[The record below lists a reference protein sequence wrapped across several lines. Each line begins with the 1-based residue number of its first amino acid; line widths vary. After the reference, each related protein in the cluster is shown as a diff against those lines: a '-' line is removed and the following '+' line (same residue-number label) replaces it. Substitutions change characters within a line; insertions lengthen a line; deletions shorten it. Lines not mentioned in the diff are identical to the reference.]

1 MNRAAIITI
10 ILLFSIS
17 VFGQSAKGTIKG
29 KVVDAASNEPLP
41 GVNIVVVGTNIG
53 AASDIKGEFFLQGIT
68 PGTYQVRASYVGYGT
83 VTKSDVSVNT
93 GRPTNILI
101 SLSESALQLQSVTV
115 KSNYFNTS
123 TTEFNSLSTFGYEE
137 IRRSPGGFEDVVR
150 ALSVLPGVAQA
161 SPGRNDLV
169 VRGGAPSENL
179 YVVDGFVVPN
189 INHFGNQGATGGPL
203 SFINLDF
210 VRETAFST
218 GGFSAKYGDKLSST
232 LSIDLREGRQ
242 DRIGGKATVSASQ
255 FAFNLEGPA
264 TDKSTFILSVRR
276 SYLDFIFDAAG
287 FNFVPE
293 YWDAMGKYAYE
304 FDPQNK
310 ITGLFIGA
318 LDRVKFN
325 NKTAEDRYDNSRI
338 LGSDQNQYVGGI
350 TYRHLFNRGFFD
362 VIVSRNFIDY
372 DSSQK
377 DTLQNPIFLNQSQ
390 EAENEI
396 RAEGIYKIYASTEL
410 NFGASAKLINFN
422 SKIKQPY
429 FKTTFGEV
437 LSITGLSAQKN
448 FTKYSAFLQ
457 YASTASERY
466 HYNLGVRGDYFTQI
480 ENKFTFSPR
489 FAFNYMV
496 DPLTH
501 LSFSTGVYF
510 QSPSY
515 IWLVADRSN
524 LNLKSVRVNQYVFGY
539 DRMLREDTQVKVEAF
554 YKKYTNYPASVLR
567 HYVVLSNTGAGF
579 SGSSDNYTSFGL
591 EPLVSEGNGTSRGVE
606 FSLRK
611 KSSELPYYG
620 IISVTG
626 SRATYIALDGV
637 PRPGAYDQ
645 SLIIN
650 ISGGYIFNKEW
661 EASFKF
667 RLATGNPYTPYNDD
681 GTQDVAMYNIRR
693 FKSLHALDLR
703 IDKRWNFE
711 NMALITYLDVQNVY
725 NNKNSNTVSYNS
737 FKKKIEDGSSI
748 GILPSIGVSLE
759 F

>member
-1 MNRAAIITI
+1 MNKAALITI
-10 ILLFSIS
+10 VLLFSIS
-17 VFGQSAKGTIKG
+17 LFGQSAKGTITG

-53 AASDIKGEFFLQGIT
+53 AASNIKGEFVLQGVS
-68 PGTYQVRASYVGYGT
+68 PGVYQVRASYVGYGT

-115 KSNYFNTS
+115 KSSYFNTS
-123 TTEFNSLSTFGYEE
+123 TTEFNSLATFGYEE

-179 YVVDGFVVPN
+179 YIVDGFVVPN

-242 DRIGGKATVSASQ
+242 DRIGGKATISATQ

-264 TDKSTFILSVRR
+264 TSKSTFIVSVRR

-293 YWDAMGKYAYE
+293 YWDAMGKYVYE
-304 FDPQNK
+304 FDSQNK

-325 NKTAEDRYDNSRI
+325 SKTAEDRYDNSRI

-362 VIVSRNFIDY
+362 ITASRNFIDY
-372 DSSQK
+372 NSSQK

-396 RAEGIYKIYASTEL
+396 KAEGIYKIYASTEL

-422 SKIKQPY
+422 SKIQQPY

-457 YASTASERY
+457 YASTAAERY

-489 FAFNYMV
+489 FGFNYMV

-501 LSFSTGVYF
+501 LSFSTGVYY

-524 LNLKSVRVNQYVFGY
+524 LNLRSVRVNQYVFGY
-539 DRMLREDTQVKVEAF
+539 DRMLREDTQVKVEVF

-567 HYVVLSNTGAGF
+567 PYVVLANTGAGF

-591 EPLVSEGNGTSRGVE
+591 EPLVSEGNGTARGVE

-667 RLATGNPYTPYNDD
+667 RLSTGNPYTPYNDD
-681 GTQDVAMYNIRR
+681 GTQDVSMYNVRR

-703 IDKRWNFE
+703 VDKRWNFE

-737 FKKKIEDGSSI
+737 FKKKVEYGASI